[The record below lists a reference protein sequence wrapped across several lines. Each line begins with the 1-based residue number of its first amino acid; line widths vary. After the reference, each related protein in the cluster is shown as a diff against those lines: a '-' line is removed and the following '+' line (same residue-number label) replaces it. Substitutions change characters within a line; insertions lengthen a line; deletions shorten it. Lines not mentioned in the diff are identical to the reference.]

1 MILFSVF
8 LSFRQQGMH
17 GVFMLVVSLPWLMNR
32 FNLSFWFPACVITY
46 FYKKIIMDS
55 KIFEKKNWLL
65 TFFNILKLVI

>member
-1 MILFSVF
+1 
-8 LSFRQQGMH
+8 
-17 GVFMLVVSLPWLMNR
+17 VFMLVVSLPWLMNR